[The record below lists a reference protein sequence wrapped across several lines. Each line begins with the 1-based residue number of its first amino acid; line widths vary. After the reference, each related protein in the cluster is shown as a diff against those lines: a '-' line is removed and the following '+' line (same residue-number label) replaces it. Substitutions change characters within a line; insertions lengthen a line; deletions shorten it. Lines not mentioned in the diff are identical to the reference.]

1 MPSVNVEENIKKIIS
16 AIEQMSKEILRLE
29 GSLRMFQEF
38 KASGLETIE
47 LPHEPR
53 PEKSDPVP
61 EEDTTTT
68 ADEEEVVVQDEQ

>member
-1 MPSVNVEENIKKIIS
+1 MPSVSVEENIQKITS
-16 AIEQMSKEILRLE
+16 AIEQYTKEILRLE

-53 PEKSDPVP
+53 PEKLEPVA
-61 EEDTTTT
+61 EED
-68 ADEEEVVVQDEQ
+68 EEGEVKLQ

>member
-1 MPSVNVEENIKKIIS
+1 MPSESVDENIQKITS
-16 AIEQMSKEILRLE
+16 AIEQYTKEILRLE

-53 PEKSDPVP
+53 SEKLEPVD
-61 EEDTTTT
+61 EED
-68 ADEEEVVVQDEQ
+68 EELQ

>member
-1 MPSVNVEENIKKIIS
+1 MPSVSVDENIQKITS
-16 AIEQMSKEILRLE
+16 AIEQYTKEILRLE

-53 PEKSDPVP
+53 SEKLEPVD
-61 EEDTTTT
+61 EED
-68 ADEEEVVVQDEQ
+68 EELQ

>member
-1 MPSVNVEENIKKIIS
+1 MPSVSVDENIQKITS
-16 AIEQMSKEILRLE
+16 AIEQYTKEILRLE

-53 PEKSDPVP
+53 SEKLEPVA
-61 EEDTTTT
+61 EED
-68 ADEEEVVVQDEQ
+68 EEGEVKET